1 MKIPNATYRI
11 QFNPDFGFKRAESLI
26 SYLNELSISDIY
38 ASPVFKARHSSKH
51 GYDVIDPR
59 QINSELGSPKDFDDL
74 NLEIKKYNMGWIQDI
89 VPNHMAF
96 DAENKMLMDVIEN
109 GTASVFYDYF
119 DIEWNHPYESLKGK
133 ILVPFLGKFYGEC
146 LESGEIKLRYTESG
160 LNVNYYELSL
170 PLKIESYPKFFTQ
183 KFKILMEKLGKD
195 HPDLLKSQGVLF
207 ILRNLPAVQE
217 KKERLEQSAFAK
229 SILWEL
235 YSTNQKVKEFIDE
248 SITNFNG
255 EPGKPESFNLLDELL
270 SDQLFRLS
278 FWKVATE
285 EINYR
290 RFFNINHLI
299 SLRIEDENVFRGTHT
314 LILNLLKENKFTGLR
329 IDHIDGLYNPVK
341 YLNML
346 KEAASHNYIVVEKIL
361 NPDEELPADWP
372 VQGTTGYD
380 FLNFVNGVFC
390 DRKNDKR
397 FDKIY
402 SKFTR
407 RIIPYDILVA
417 DTKRLIIGRHMAGD
431 IDRLAHLLKNIS
443 SRDRYVRD
451 ITLYGIRR
459 ALVEILALFPVYRT
473 YINSNTLD
481 DKDKYY
487 VLETVRKAAETN
499 PVLLLELNFIE
510 KFLLLE
516 FYPNLSSED
525 KESWLQFVMRFQQLS
540 GPLMAKGFE
549 DTAMYIYNKFISL
562 NEVGGSPNRF
572 GVSPIEYHHFCKKR
586 SRQSPHAMNATATHD
601 TKRGEDIRARINVIS
616 EIPNEWENR
625 VKVWAKI
632 NKSKKVT
639 IKGKAV
645 PDSNDEYF
653 LYQTLVG
660 AFPFDENEYPNFVER
675 IKQYMI
681 KSVREAKV
689 HTAWLKPDEE
699 YENGF
704 INFIENILD
713 KKSDNYFLNEFIPF
727 QKKVAHYGVLNSISQ
742 VLLKITCPG
751 VPDFYQGSE
760 LWDLNLVDPDNRRP
774 IDFELRKRY
783 LVEIKEREKKDLM
796 SLLNELLI
804 YKHDGKI
811 KMFITYKSLEVRN
824 KFINVFKNGD
834 YIPLSVSGR
843 HKNHIL
849 AFARN
854 EGNNWIIAV
863 VPRRYAGLIS
873 PNQLPLGDEV
883 WGDTI
888 LN

>member
-314 LILNLLKENKFTGLR
+314 LILNLLKEN
-329 IDHIDGLYNPVK
+329 
-341 YLNML
+341 
-346 KEAASHNYIVVEKIL
+346 
-361 NPDEELPADWP
+361 
-372 VQGTTGYD
+372 
-380 FLNFVNGVFC
+380 
-390 DRKNDKR
+390 
-397 FDKIY
+397 
-402 SKFTR
+402 
-407 RIIPYDILVA
+407 
-417 DTKRLIIGRHMAGD
+417 
-431 IDRLAHLLKNIS
+431 
-443 SRDRYVRD
+443 
-451 ITLYGIRR
+451 
-459 ALVEILALFPVYRT
+459 
-473 YINSNTLD
+473 
-481 DKDKYY
+481 
-487 VLETVRKAAETN
+487 
-499 PVLLLELNFIE
+499 
-510 KFLLLE
+510 
-516 FYPNLSSED
+516 
-525 KESWLQFVMRFQQLS
+525 
-540 GPLMAKGFE
+540 
-549 DTAMYIYNKFISL
+549 
-562 NEVGGSPNRF
+562 
-572 GVSPIEYHHFCKKR
+572 
-586 SRQSPHAMNATATHD
+586 
-601 TKRGEDIRARINVIS
+601 
-616 EIPNEWENR
+616 
-625 VKVWAKI
+625 
-632 NKSKKVT
+632 
-639 IKGKAV
+639 
-645 PDSNDEYF
+645 
-653 LYQTLVG
+653 
-660 AFPFDENEYPNFVER
+660 
-675 IKQYMI
+675 
-681 KSVREAKV
+681 
-689 HTAWLKPDEE
+689 
-699 YENGF
+699 
-704 INFIENILD
+704 
-713 KKSDNYFLNEFIPF
+713 
-727 QKKVAHYGVLNSISQ
+727 
-742 VLLKITCPG
+742 
-751 VPDFYQGSE
+751 
-760 LWDLNLVDPDNRRP
+760 
-774 IDFELRKRY
+774 
-783 LVEIKEREKKDLM
+783 
-796 SLLNELLI
+796 
-804 YKHDGKI
+804 
-811 KMFITYKSLEVRN
+811 
-824 KFINVFKNGD
+824 
-834 YIPLSVSGR
+834 
-843 HKNHIL
+843 
-849 AFARN
+849 
-854 EGNNWIIAV
+854 
-863 VPRRYAGLIS
+863 
-873 PNQLPLGDEV
+873 
-883 WGDTI
+883 
-888 LN
+888 